1 MPASRRAGQECNA
14 RARPRSTGRLA
25 VQGNFLRNPAYVKTK
40 VAFDVEANVVRNI
53 LHARYFESVTA
64 GHMKA
69 GLQDVEILLPKMQ
82 AGFTVLAD
90 LSGLESMDLDCV
102 PHVTKFMDLCKAQG
116 AAMVVRVIPDPSKDI
131 GFNILSIV
139 HYRGKVKIVT
149 CETMA
154 EAERATQ

>member
-1 MPASRRAGQECNA
+1 M
-14 RARPRSTGRLA
+14 
-25 VQGNFLRNPAYVKTK
+25 KTK
-40 VAFDVEANVVRNI
+40 AAFDVEANVVRNI
-53 LHARYFESVTA
+53 LHARYWGSVTA

-69 GLQDVEILLPKMQ
+69 GLQNVEILLPKMQ

-90 LSGLESMDLDCV
+90 LSGLESMELDCV

-131 GFNILSIV
+131 GFNILSII
-139 HYRGKVKIVT
+139 HYRGKVKIIT

-154 EAERATQ
+154 EAERATR